1 MDQILRTIRESAAA
15 EGVTR
20 VKTVA
25 LVVGRRSGALPD
37 ALRFAFEVLTGARDG
52 AGDEAGDSAAE
63 DGSPDGSAG
72 DETARLFR
80 GARLVIEEPPVRC
93 RCCRCGLEYG
103 EDDGDAATNWALLC
117 PRCGAGAPEFI
128 SGRELRVDFYEGE

>member
-20 VKTVA
+20 VKTVG

-37 ALRFAFEVLTGARDG
+37 ALRFAFEVLT
-52 AGDEAGDSAAE
+52 AGDGAE
-63 DGSPDGSAG
+63 DGASGAGSGDRAGG

-80 GARLVIEEPPVRC
+80 GARLIIEEPPVRARC
-93 RCCRCGLEYG
+93 RRCGLEYG

-117 PRCGAGAPEFI
+117 PRCGAGAPELV
-128 SGRELRVDFYEGE
+128 SGRELRVEFYEGE

>member
-1 MDQILRTIRESAAA
+1 MDQILRAIRESAAA

-37 ALRFAFEVLTGARDG
+37 ALRFAFEVLT
-52 AGDEAGDSAAE
+52 AGGEAGDGDA
-63 DGSPDGSAG
+63 DGSGDGSAA

-80 GARLVIEEPPVRC
+80 GARLIIEEPPVRARC
-93 RCCRCGLEYG
+93 RRCGLEYG
-103 EDDGDAATNWALLC
+103 EDDGDAATNWAFLC

-128 SGRELRVDFYEGE
+128 SGRELRVEFYEGE